1 MFLFYNAKSL
11 SNYSRLGIKVG
22 PGFMYSLTIGHFSKW
37 WASWSTPHF
46 PRAENCYYHGNA
58 PYRVEGGKKDVIFGW
73 NWSISKLDS
82 NRKPIDL
89 LQMCFTTELES
100 PWFIPSQPH
109 FSPIWLT
116 PMGTYK
122 YFSLEKKNSERLSKS
137 IYKEIF
143 MTVFNTLI

>member
-22 PGFMYSLTIGHFSKW
+22 PVYGESHN
-37 WASWSTPHF
+37 WAFFQSGPLHTFQVWSTPHF
-46 PRAENCYYHGNA
+46 PRTENCYYHGNV

-100 PWFIPSQPH
+100 
-109 FSPIWLT
+109 L
-116 PMGTYK
+116 
-122 YFSLEKKNSERLSKS
+122 
-137 IYKEIF
+137 
-143 MTVFNTLI
+143 